1 MGVVFG
7 QDRWNHA
14 PIYCT
19 EETAQI
25 LPVITARKPQLRG
38 IDERWITIIEVNVR
52 KKMDGF
58 WVTPL
63 NANHIRGAVMYL
75 FEGPAIKEGSVLC
88 TGDFRADTHF
98 YVQPSTILLLQEHIF
113 GMIHVDNTYSESLEK
128 EFPSREESLEEAV
141 KVIRSLPNDANIYLV
156 MNRVGREQFL
166 LDLSERLQE
175 RIALH
180 KWRQAIADAWEL
192 SDHFAKP
199 DEETRIRTC
208 RREETR
214 ALLQNEN
221 AYVIEVTMLASLKAD
236 VSVML
241 VFLFLKEN

>member
-1 MGVVFG
+1 MAKTSVIIDDFIAVDYFARSPSIKYYFLTHAHADHCCGLN
-7 QDRWNHA
+7 DRWNYA

-25 LPVITARKPQLRG
+25 LPVITARKPHLRG

-63 NANHIRGAVMYL
+63 DANHIRGAVMYL

-88 TGDFRADTHF
+88 TGDFRADTRF
-98 YVQPSTILLLQEHIF
+98 YVQPSTILLLQEHTF
-113 GMIHVDNTYSESLEK
+113 GMIYVDNTYSESVEE

-141 KVIRSLPNDANIYLV
+141 KVIRSLPDDANIYLV

-166 LDLSERLQE
+166 LDLSEQLQME
-175 RIALH
+175 ADIA
-180 KWRQAIADAWEL
+180 
-192 SDHFAKP
+192 
-199 DEETRIRTC
+199 
-208 RREETR
+208 
-214 ALLQNEN
+214 N
-221 AYVIEVTMLASLKAD
+221 
-236 VSVML
+236 
-241 VFLFLKEN
+241 FLKLVA